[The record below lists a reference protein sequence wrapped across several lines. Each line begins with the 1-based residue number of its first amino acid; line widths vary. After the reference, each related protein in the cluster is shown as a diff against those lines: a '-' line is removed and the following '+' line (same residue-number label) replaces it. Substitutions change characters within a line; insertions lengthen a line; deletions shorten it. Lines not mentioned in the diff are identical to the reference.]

1 MKKTNTKP
9 LMMIILIVMMTSFTM
24 KGVSQTPLTYLMI
37 PVPSAKYIKETTLV
51 DISTLVAG
59 SFYQQIS
66 SKDLNISFYDTYGES
81 TLSMQ
86 KLKAKA
92 PLYGWNSNWNRLPFV
107 ENTQPEVLYTSD
119 TRGEFTMVL
128 SKPCTEFG
136 FELAPIIK
144 NKNTNFR
151 VEYGTSNGDNSSGFI
166 ETITTFNPSGSRLFA
181 LKSIRPFTTITVK
194 WKDYAYAYDY
204 EPKGSAIAN
213 LRYKLAK

>member
-1 MKKTNTKP
+1 
-9 LMMIILIVMMTSFTM
+9 M

-37 PVPSAKYIKETTLV
+37 PVPSAKYLKETTLV

-66 SKDLNISFYDTYGES
+66 SKDLNISFYDGFGES

-86 KLKAKA
+86 KLGAKSS
-92 PLYGWNSNWNRLPFV
+92 LYGWNSTWNRLPFV

-119 TRGEFTMVL
+119 PRGEFTMVL
-128 SKPCTEFG
+128 SKPCIEFG
-136 FELAPIIK
+136 FELAPSIK

-151 VEYGTSNGDNSSGFI
+151 VTYGTDNWKWDDSSGHI
-166 ETITTFNPSGSRLFA
+166 ETITTVNPSGSRLFA
-181 LKSIRPFTTITVK
+181 IKSTKPFTRVTVM
-194 WKDYAYAYDY
+194 WRDYAYAYDY